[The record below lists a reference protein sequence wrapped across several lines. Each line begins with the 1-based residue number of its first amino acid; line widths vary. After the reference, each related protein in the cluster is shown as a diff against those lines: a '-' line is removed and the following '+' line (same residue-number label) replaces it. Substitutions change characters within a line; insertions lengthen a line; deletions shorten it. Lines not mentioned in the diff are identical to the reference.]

1 MPKFD
6 DSTIARNLAIAAEYF
21 KAYYPIA
28 YKEKKF
34 SGGTTGFIPFNIEF
48 TIDGLSG
55 IKIYNKLRVDT
66 SFLPAGYTK
75 TLDFIVTGIE
85 HKLKDGDWETV
96 IKTTMIPK
104 LSATEVVVTSANFKY
119 IAYKDPVK
127 EEKKENIVVDGIV
140 TPINLDPQEGPSDG
154 VYISPPRKADSADG
168 TNYVDVTLTVDSTSL
183 KKIAGLN
190 GGIYPIIFYTKPGDS
205 SGTKYAKVVGY
216 NGARNLYEGNPKY
229 SSSLVKWVYKGITGY
244 SRTAYINKLWGNTMT
259 QMAAHLDSKGMWNSN
274 YIKQWDPSP
283 IKRDVTPG
291 KTSTYGLLTAHAFSM
306 AIDINSAR
314 YPVAEVGVANYIAD
328 LANPSAEHHLQ
339 SLVIYEMLENFV
351 KIKGGEQ
358 NVYHPNANDQHHFS
372 VFIPV

>member
-1 MPKFD
+1 MPQFD
-6 DSTIARNLAIAAEYF
+6 NSTITRNLAIAAEYF
-21 KAYYPIA
+21 KAYYAVA
-28 YKEKKF
+28 YKDKKF

-96 IKTTMIPK
+96 IKTTLIPK
-104 LSATEVVVTSANFKY
+104 LEATEVVVITANFVAAKFL
-119 IAYKDPVK
+119 DPV
-127 EEKKENIVVDGIV
+127 NTTSVNTTVVDGIV
-140 TPINLDPQEGPSDG
+140 TSINLDPQEGPSNG
-154 VYISPPRKADSADG
+154 VYISPARKADSADG
-168 TNYVDVTLTVDSTSL
+168 TNYVDVTKTVDSTSL
-183 KKIAGLN
+183 KKIAGLS
-190 GGIYPIIFYTKPGDS
+190 GGIYPITFYTKPGDS

-216 NGARNLYEGNPKY
+216 ADERNLYEGNPKY
-229 SSSLVKWVYKGITGY
+229 SSSLVKWVYKGTSGY
-244 SRTAYINKLWGNTMT
+244 TRTASINKLWGNTMT

-283 IKRDVTPG
+283 VKRDVTPG
-291 KTSTYGLLTAHAFSM
+291 GVTYGLLTAHAFSM

-314 YPVAEVGVANYIAD
+314 YTVGPVGVTRYIAD

-351 KIKGGEQ
+351 KVKGGEQ
-358 NVYHPNANDQHHFS
+358 NVYHPNSNDQHHFS